1 MLGGKVFDIYKKY
14 CILSGFLDKSVS
26 LVSMGI
32 DELCWSYENIK
43 DIIDYLSKNNC
54 VILGGDILI
63 KKNNEFLYTYDN
75 WFIEKKPYDLCDEKY
90 IERSRN
96 ESIKYID
103 EYVMANGKDFY
114 FVIVY
119 KKLEN

>member
-1 MLGGKVFDIYKKY
+1 MFDIYKKY
-14 CILSGFLDKSVS
+14 YMLSDFLDKAVS

-32 DELCWSYENIK
+32 NEVCWSYDNVK
-43 DIIDYLSKNNC
+43 DIIDYLSRNNC

-63 KKNNEFLYTYDN
+63 KKNNEFTYTYDN
-75 WFIEKKPYDLCDEKY
+75 WFIEKKPYELYDEKY

-114 FVIVY
+114 FVVVY
-119 KKLEN
+119 NELES